1 MALPARG
8 MGSYAAAVGV
18 FIRPARE
25 KDLERINEIYN
36 TTIVESHVSFD
47 LEPWDLERRLRWW
60 ERYGP
65 DGPFR
70 ACVTEVGGSVV
81 GVAYSSPY
89 RPKEA
94 YQRSVET
101 TIVLDPEH
109 VGVGIG
115 RRLLT
120 TLLGT
125 LRDDGIHRAYA
136 IIALPNDAS
145 IGLHQSVGY
154 RVVGTLD
161 QAGYKLGKYWS
172 TTILELRLDE
182 VRE

>member
-1 MALPARG
+1 MALPAHG
-8 MGSYAAAVGV
+8 MGRYAAAVDV

-25 KDLERINEIYN
+25 GDLGRINEIYN

-47 LEPWDLERRLRWW
+47 LKPWDVERRLRWW
-60 ERYGP
+60 ERYGAE
-65 DGPFR
+65 GPFR
-70 ACVTEVGGSVV
+70 AHVAEVGGSVV

-94 YQRSVET
+94 YVLSVET
-101 TIVLDPEH
+101 TIVLDPGYL
-109 VGVGIG
+109 GVGIG
-115 RRLLT
+115 RRLRPA
-120 TLLGT
+120 LLGT
-125 LRDDGIHRAYA
+125 LRDDGIDRAYA
-136 IIALPNDAS
+136 IVALPNDAS

-161 QAGYKLGKYWS
+161 QAGYKLGQYWS
-172 TTILELRLDE
+172 TTILELRLDD